1 MSETKGN
8 VLIVSL
14 GKSPGVVTSAVD
26 VLAKERVK
34 VNKVVTITTQSG
46 DTCSKDRKGN
56 VFAESGGYV
65 EFLISEFETY
75 PEYKDIEYIYD
86 CNDSCDIENKSE
98 CDDFLQLAVK
108 HIRNYKKEGY
118 GVYVCIAGGRK
129 SMSALLT
136 IAVQFFG
143 AKALFHV
150 AITDRQEL
158 SIIDDYSGNL
168 TTLRGDKGKK
178 ILHPESAE
186 IVPLPF
192 CDISQFIPTKL
203 DSTEGSGLLDAL
215 LRFCE
220 KSQGK
225 HDRDIPANDPAE
237 LK

>member
-1 MSETKGN
+1 MPETKGN

-26 VLAKERVK
+26 ALAREGVK

-46 DTCSKDRKGN
+46 DTCSKDIKGN
-56 VFAESGGYV
+56 VVKGQGGYV

-98 CDDFLQLAVK
+98 CDDFLRLAVK
-108 HIRNYKKEGY
+108 HIKDYNQKGY
-118 GVYVCIAGGRK
+118 EVYVCIAGGRK

-143 AKALFHV
+143 AKTLFHV
-150 AITDRQEL
+150 AIMDPNEL
-158 SIIDDYSGNL
+158 SIIDDYDGKL
-168 TTLRGDKGKK
+168 ATLRGDKKEK
-178 ILHPESAE
+178 ILHPKSAE

-192 CDISQFIPTKL
+192 CDISQFISTKF

-215 LRFCE
+215 LKFCE
-220 KSQGK
+220 KSQGG
-225 HDRDIPANDPAE
+225 A
-237 LK
+237 LL